1 MDKEVNILEHVIAFL
16 GDQDADAYLVGGLVR
31 DQLLGRAVNPQR
43 RSTALGTL
51 GVKRDIDLAIDGDA
65 SELARAFA
73 DAHGGAF
80 YLMDAEHNVAR
91 VILRDMYIDF
101 AALRGDVRN
110 DLAARDFTI
119 NAMARQIGS
128 DELIDPFHGQRDL
141 REKQIRAVS
150 GTVFRDDPVRLLR
163 ALRLIG
169 ELGFALEPHTEDLIR
184 GDAPLMAYA
193 SMERA
198 RDELCKILA
207 QDDPVARL
215 RQADDLGV
223 LGALV
228 PELNALKNVTQSPPH
243 VYDVFEHTLHVVDEL
258 VKVQVRGYADVAN
271 GEFVAEM
278 QTHFAQRVSADH
290 TRGTLLRLA
299 ALLHDIAKPETRSVD
314 DAGKIHFYEHE
325 PRGAEKGRAIMR
337 RLRFSNDEIDLVA
350 RTVANHL
357 RPLLL
362 TREATVTNRAAYRF
376 FRDAGD
382 AGIDVCVLALADQRG
397 KSAPQI
403 DPAMDAQV
411 RAVLTTLLDRYFRAP
426 EKVVAPPALVDG
438 RALMRELN
446 IAAGPR
452 VGELLEAIREAQVEG
467 EIKTREDA
475 LVFAQRMLTEDG
487 GRKTETF

>member
-1 MDKEVNILEHVIAFL
+1 MDKEVNILDQVIAFL

-31 DQLLGRAVNPQR
+31 DQLLQR
-43 RSTALGTL
+43 

-73 DAHGGAF
+73 DRHGGAF

-91 VILRDMYIDF
+91 VILGVTYIDF
-101 AALRGDVRN
+101 AAQRGDVRS
-110 DLAARDFTI
+110 DLATRDFTI

-141 REKQIRAVS
+141 REKQVRSVS
-150 GTVFRDDPVRLLR
+150 STVFHDDPVRLLR
-163 ALRLIG
+163 ALRLVG
-169 ELGFALEPHTEDLIR
+169 ELGFALEPRTEDMMR
-184 GDAPLMAYA
+184 GDAPLLAFA

-207 QDDPVARL
+207 QKNPVALL
-215 RQADDLGV
+215 RQANDLGI
-223 LGALV
+223 LGALA

-243 VYDVFEHTLHVVDEL
+243 GYDVFEHTLHVVDEL
-258 VKVQVRGYADVAN
+258 AKLQARGYADVAS
-271 GEFVAEM
+271 GEFVSEM
-278 QTHFAQRVSADH
+278 QSHFAQTVSADH
-290 TRGTLLRLA
+290 TRGTLLRLS

-314 DAGKIHFYEHE
+314 DSGNIHFYEHE
-325 PRGAEKGRAIMR
+325 ARGAEMSGAILR
-337 RLRFSNDEIDLVA
+337 RLRFSNDEIELVT

-362 TREATVTNRAAYRF
+362 TREPRVTNRAAYRF
-376 FRDAGD
+376 FRDAGA

-397 KSAPQI
+397 KSAPDI
-403 DPAMDAQV
+403 DQTSDVQV
-411 RAVLTTLLDRYFRAP
+411 RAVLSALLDRYFRAP
-426 EKVVAPPALVDG
+426 EQVVAPPVLVDG

-446 IAAGPR
+446 IDAGPR

-467 EIKTREDA
+467 EVKTREDA
-475 LVFAQRMLTEDG
+475 LAFARRMLTEGG

>member
-1 MDKEVNILEHVIAFL
+1 MDTEANILDQVIAFL

-31 DQLLGRAVNPQR
+31 DQLLQR
-43 RSTALGTL
+43 Q
-51 GVKRDIDLAIDGDA
+51 VQRDIDLAIDGDA

-91 VILRDMYIDF
+91 VILRNTYIDF
-101 AALRGDVRN
+101 AALRGDVRS
-110 DLAARDFTI
+110 DLATRDFTI
-119 NAMARQIGS
+119 NAMARQLGS

-150 GTVFRDDPVRLLR
+150 STVFQDDPVRLLR

-169 ELGFALEPHTEDLIR
+169 ELGFALEPRTEDLLR
-184 GDAPLMAYA
+184 GDAPLLAFA

-207 QDDPVARL
+207 QEHPVALL
-215 RQADDLGV
+215 RQADDLGI
-223 LGALV
+223 LGALL

-258 VKVQVRGYADVAN
+258 VEVQARGYADVAN
-271 GEFVAEM
+271 GEFTSEI
-278 QTHFAQRVSADH
+278 QSHFARTVSADR
-290 TRGTLLRLA
+290 TRGALLRLA
-299 ALLHDIAKPETRSVD
+299 ALLHDIAKPATRSVD
-314 DAGKIHFYEHE
+314 DAGNVHFYDHE
-325 PRGAEKGRAIMR
+325 PRGAETSGAILR
-337 RLRFSNDEIDLVA
+337 RLRFSNDEIGLVT

-362 TREATVTNRAAYRF
+362 TREASVTNRAAYRF

-382 AGIDVCVLALADQRG
+382 AGIDVCILALADQRG
-397 KSAPQI
+397 KTVSQI
-403 DPAMDAQV
+403 DQAMDAQV
-411 RAVLTTLLDRYFRAP
+411 RAVLAVLLDRYFRAP
-426 EKVVAPPALVDG
+426 ESVVAPPVLIDG

-446 IAAGPR
+446 IDAGPR
-452 VGELLEAIREAQVEG
+452 VGELLEVVREAQAAGDV
-467 EIKTREDA
+467 KTREDA
-475 LVFAQRMLTEDG
+475 LAFA
-487 GRKTETF
+487 RKTIATEHTEVTEKKS